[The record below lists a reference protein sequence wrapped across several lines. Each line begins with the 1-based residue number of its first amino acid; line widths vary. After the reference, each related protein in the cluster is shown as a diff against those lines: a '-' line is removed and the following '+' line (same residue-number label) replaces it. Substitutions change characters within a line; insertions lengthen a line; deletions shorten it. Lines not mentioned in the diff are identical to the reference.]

1 MDRPK
6 LKVADVLRR
15 YGEAYRE
22 QHAASLSPTQRRVMS
37 AIERC
42 RTAALGS
49 HREHCDR
56 WINAPTNA
64 LVTTRAEIGIAQSAS
79 AWRAL
84 SGSRIVK
91 LNSSIPNTSTSSSP
105 CRKRLP
111 PSPTKTKNWGTA
123 FCSGLPPK
131 TLRTI
136 AADPKHLGAEIGFF
150 AVLHSWRQNLFFH
163 PHLHCVV
170 PGGGISPRRRSLG
183 LLPLGLL
190 PARARALA
198 PVPPL
203 ISGVLQKAFDHQQLH
218 FFSSLHRSINFRT
231 PLPSRLILL
240 PSGRQSRS
248 SMEPARS
255 YPCGPTAYA
264 RSSTPHPCQTSDEH
278 FRNWLWH
285 LGQIY
290 SLNSVP

>member
-6 LKVADVLRR
+6 LKVAEVLRR

-111 PSPTKTKNWGTA
+111 PSHTKTKNWGTA

-131 TLRTI
+131 PYAPLPPIPNIWAPRSASSPYCTVGDKTCFFIPISIVLFL
-136 AADPKHLGAEIGFF
+136 AAGSPPDGDRWVSGRSGFF
-150 AVLHSWRQNLFFH
+150 LPVRVL
-163 PHLHCVV
+163 
-170 PGGGISPRRRSLG
+170 
-183 LLPLGLL
+183 
-190 PARARALA
+190 
-198 PVPPL
+198 
-203 ISGVLQKAFDHQQLH
+203 
-218 FFSSLHRSINFRT
+218 
-231 PLPSRLILL
+231 SRL
-240 PSGRQSRS
+240 
-248 SMEPARS
+248 
-255 YPCGPTAYA
+255 
-264 RSSTPHPCQTSDEH
+264 
-278 FRNWLWH
+278 FRR
-285 LGQIY
+285 
-290 SLNSVP
+290 